1 MKGDTQRA
9 PRWCLKGTVLLAGA
23 LSVPPGLADT
33 SARLAADPVFL
44 QWIPYVLVTALLVIV
59 GFLVIRIG
67 SLLNRLE
74 REVAE
79 RTSELGEA
87 NRKLK
92 KVARIDPLTGL
103 LNRRAYQAEAEVEI
117 KRVLRSDRPFTLVLA
132 DIDNLK
138 ELNDCY
144 GRQLGDVVLRRVAGV
159 LSSQVREVDRLAR
172 WGGGEFILL
181 LPETDQT
188 GAALVA
194 EKLRSSVEGERFLHE
209 GKALN
214 VTLTLGVAEHR
225 RGENLDTTLVRA
237 DTALVQGKRRGR
249 NRVMI
254 GNYKGLTLVR

>member
-1 MKGDTQRA
+1 
-9 PRWCLKGTVLLAGA
+9 
-23 LSVPPGLADT
+23 
-33 SARLAADPVFL
+33 VFL

-59 GFLVIRIG
+59 GFLVTRIS

-92 KVARIDPLTGL
+92 KAVRIDPLTGL
-103 LNRRAYQAEAEVEI
+103 LNQSAFQAEAEAEI
-117 KRVLRSDRPFTLVLA
+117 KRVLRSDRPFTLILA
-132 DIDNLK
+132 DIDSLQ
-138 ELNDCY
+138 EVNDRF

-181 LPETDQT
+181 LPETEQV

-194 EKLRSSVEGERFLHE
+194 EKLRSSVAEERFLHD
-209 GKALN
+209 GDALA
-214 VTLTLGVAEHR
+214 VTLTLGIAGHR
-225 RGENLDTTLVRA
+225 RGETLDTTLARA
-237 DTALVQGKRRGR
+237 DTALIQGKRRGR

-254 GNYKGLTLVR
+254 GSYKGLTLVR